1 MTSPNNFIIEYKLI
15 VRQTNQTRL
24 RVAEV
29 NEDRE
34 YLEAKAK
41 KLEAENPNWQVFV
54 VRENYNVSQK
64 AVVME
69 RHMEYMKRR
78 LREEAEKCKIKDV
91 LMNPLEASKRI
102 VALEKRLD
110 ELEGALIAERTREV
124 KPD

>member
-1 MTSPNNFIIEYKLI
+1 MTSQNDFTIYYRLI
-15 VRQTNQTRL
+15 VRETNQTRL
-24 RVAEV
+24 RVVEV
-29 NEDRE
+29 NEDRD

-41 KLEAENPNWQVFV
+41 QLETDNPNWQVFV

-64 AVVME
+64 AVAME

-78 LREEAEKCKIKDV
+78 LREEAKKCKIKDV

-124 KPD
+124 KSD

>member
-1 MTSPNNFIIEYKLI
+1 
-15 VRQTNQTRL
+15 
-24 RVAEV
+24 
-29 NEDRE
+29 
-34 YLEAKAK
+34 
-41 KLEAENPNWQVFV
+41 
-54 VRENYNVSQK
+54 
-64 AVVME
+64 ME

-124 KPD
+124 KPDWSNNDIHHCDVYVYPC